1 MGIANFF
8 FFTKIFHS
16 LFTFTSH
23 VSLVFMPANS
33 AALIADL
40 RGEYMYLYK
49 LKETL
54 LLYLQSTTGDV
65 VPYQ

>member
-1 MGIANFF
+1 
-8 FFTKIFHS
+8 
-16 LFTFTSH
+16 
-23 VSLVFMPANS
+23 MPANS

-54 LLYLQSTTGDV
+54 LLYLQSIIRAV